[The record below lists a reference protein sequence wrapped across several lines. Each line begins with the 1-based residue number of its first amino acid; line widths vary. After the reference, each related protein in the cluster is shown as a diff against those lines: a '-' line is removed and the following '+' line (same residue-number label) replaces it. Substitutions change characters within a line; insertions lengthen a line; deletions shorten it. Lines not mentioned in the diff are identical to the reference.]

1 MFKKLFKT
9 LNVLN
14 DVKTFLES
22 MDKHLNELNNNVKD
36 INKKLANYKLI
47 DNGTIFD
54 LGNMHVE
61 VIPMEGHT
69 KGSIGLLIKEHK
81 LLI

>member
-36 INKKLANYKLI
+36 INQKLANLSERVSKLEGI
-47 DNGTIFD
+47 VETTTKFNGR
-54 LGNMHVE
+54 
-61 VIPMEGHT
+61 P
-69 KGSIGLLIKEHK
+69 
-81 LLI
+81 